1 MVAAVS
7 AAADAAA
14 VVSSGHQI
22 APLPGSIVCNSIELD
37 SHCTRVNE
45 RKREREENRTGQVA
59 VVGVEFYCQGCQQLS
74 SLLLA
79 LLAFSLI
86 ICSFLIIHDLYLVVQ
101 VERGG
106 KNDDDDANVQQC
118 GNCLLTFSIISQ

>member
-7 AAADAAA
+7 AAADAAAA

-37 SHCTRVNE
+37 SHYRRVNE
-45 RKREREENRTGQVA
+45 RKREENRTGQVA
-59 VVGVEFYCQGCQQLS
+59 VVGVEFHCQGCQQLS

-86 ICSFLIIHDLYLVVQ
+86 ICSSLIIHDLYLVVQ
-101 VERGG
+101 VERSG
-106 KNDDDDANVQQC
+106 KDDDDDANVQQC
-118 GNCLLTFSIISQ
+118 SNCLLTFSIISQ

>member
-37 SHCTRVNE
+37 SHYRRVNE
-45 RKREREENRTGQVA
+45 RKREENRTGQVA
-59 VVGVEFYCQGCQQLS
+59 VVGVEFHCQGCQQLS

-86 ICSFLIIHDLYLVVQ
+86 ICSSLIIHDLYLVVQ

>member
-37 SHCTRVNE
+37 SHYRRVNE
-45 RKREREENRTGQVA
+45 RKREENRTGQ

-86 ICSFLIIHDLYLVVQ
+86 ICSFLIINDLYLVVQ

>member
-37 SHCTRVNE
+37 SHYRRVNE
-45 RKREREENRTGQVA
+45 RKREENRTGQVA

-86 ICSFLIIHDLYLVVQ
+86 ICSSLIIHDLYLVVQ
-101 VERGG
+101 VERSG
-106 KNDDDDANVQQC
+106 KDDDDDANVQQC
-118 GNCLLTFSIISQ
+118 SNCLLTFSIISQ